1 MIIYVDNKEKIC
13 YIMAPKCGSH
23 TISTMLNT
31 DLHTVYPEWHLR
43 NDDYRKIIIIR
54 KDVIDR
60 FLSGFYEDLISNTCY
75 DNMNI
80 TFNDYLLFL
89 FKCYNEKI
97 PNVNNLQVYTG
108 SDNPLSYGNCSGVAK
123 SITDENGL
131 FCSHIMSQKYA
142 IQNLTDNIVGKNV
155 KIIELNNLQEII
167 PNAVKTYS
175 REKQLFTD
183 IDITNFPLCDIKK
196 QHLIMSKENL
206 NEEQKNIIL
215 KIYEEDINF
224 FEMLEGKFMRPLD
237 IEPL

>member
-1 MIIYVDNKEKIC
+1 MIIYVDNKEKTC
-13 YIMAPKCGSH
+13 YIMAPKCGSN
-23 TISTMLNT
+23 TISKMLNT
-31 DLHTVYPEWHLR
+31 DLHTNYPEWHLK

-60 FLSGFYEDLISNTCY
+60 FLSGFYEDLINNNCY

-97 PNVNNLQVYTG
+97 PNVNNLQEFTG
-108 SDNPLSYGNCSGVAK
+108 EDTPVWYGNCSGVYK
-123 SITDENGL
+123 NITDENGF

-142 IQNLTDNIVGKNV
+142 IQNLVNNIVGKNV
-155 KIIELNNLQEII
+155 KIIELNDLQEII
-167 PNAVKTYS
+167 PNAIKKYA

-196 QHLIMSKENL
+196 QELVMSKENL

-215 KIYEEDINF
+215 KMYAEDINF
-224 FEMLEGKFMRPLD
+224 FEELEDKFITSID
-237 IEPL
+237 IEPV